1 MSGRGKS
8 ERGEG
13 WLAGDGGRMLDLE
26 FAIWWRGG
34 GDETFFAPTRSFF
47 CLILGQFF

>member
-8 ERGEG
+8 ERG
-13 WLAGDGGRMLDLE
+13 WVDGGWMLDLE

-34 GDETFFAPTRSFF
+34 GDETFFAPTRSSKFF